1 MLSRFSRVPLTAT
14 LWTIACQA
22 PLSMGFSRQECW
34 SGSPCPPPRDL
45 SNPKIEPVPLTSPA
59 LAGKFFST
67 RISRKPSGNLNDYVL
82 LSDSSDSKES
92 ACNAGDLGSIPGAGR
107 FPGEGDAT
115 HFSILVGEFHRQ
127 TSLAIYSPLGCKK
140 LDTTK
145 QLTLHSTHLTI
156 GSVTCA

>member
-1 MLSRFSRVPLTAT
+1 MLSRFSHVPLSAT

-34 SGSPCPPPRDL
+34 GGSPCPPPRDL
-45 SNPKIEPVPLTSPA
+45 SNPEIEPVPLTSPA

-107 FPGEGDAT
+107 FPGEGNGYP
-115 HFSILVGEFHRQ
+115 LQ
-127 TSLAIYSPLGCKK
+127 YSCWRIP
-140 LDTTK
+140 
-145 QLTLHSTHLTI
+145 
-156 GSVTCA
+156 